1 MIIKIG
7 LEIFGSSDENV
18 LSNLT
23 SIFRILFKSDCEH
36 MWDASNVD
44 TDAIESI
51 KKEEWFTK
59 YLSITEQE
67 LFERLLKK
75 EEITSVK
82 EFYFSSFFVEDA
94 QQLESL
100 IQILSEVSYVIL
112 ENGTNDWKFVKGI
125 VFMYSKVKRNERKI
139 LYRKLK
145 RCIETN
151 QLRSDN
157 AGGTGQIINRIK
169 EKEAIFGS
177 AYIKYRVATIF
188 DNDKTKVTDKISNS
202 HKKIISYIKGKSVS
216 SSSTLKFEDTDLI
229 PWHMLYKR
237 EIENYLPLYFILNY
251 FPLHDVDEIKGFSNE
266 EYDFIKIEDYFSDY
280 GTKNDFPPL
289 FLKNELKRARLEER
303 CEHHKI
309 RIDTV
314 GYKSEEITEM
324 ELLLVRLA
332 RII

>member
-1 MIIKIG
+1 MIIGID
-7 LEIFGSSDENV
+7 LDIFVSSDKNV

-51 KKEEWFTK
+51 KEEEWFTK
-59 YLSITEQE
+59 HLSITEQE
-67 LFERLLKK
+67 LFERLIKK
-75 EEITSVK
+75 EEITKIK
-82 EFYFSSFFVEDA
+82 EFYFSSFFVKDA

-125 VFMYSKVKRNERKI
+125 VFMYSKVKNERKI

-151 QLRSDN
+151 QLRSDH

-169 EKEAIFGS
+169 AKEAIFGS
-177 AYIKYRVATIF
+177 DYIKYRVATIF
-188 DNDKTKVTDKISNS
+188 DNDKTKVTDNISFL
-202 HKKIISYIKGKSVS
+202 HQKIISYIKRTDVLI
-216 SSSTLKFEDTDLI
+216 SSTPKFEATDLI
-229 PWHMLYKR
+229 PWHVLYKR
-237 EIENYLPLYFILNY
+237 EIENYLPLYLILNY
-251 FPLHDVDEIKGFSNE
+251 FPLDDVDEIKGFSNE
-266 EYDFIKIEDYFSDY
+266 EYDFIDIEDYFSPYDV
-280 GTKNDFPPL
+280 KNDFPTL
-289 FLKNELKRARLEER
+289 FLKDELKRFHLEER
-303 CEHHKI
+303 CEHHKN

-324 ELLLVRLA
+324 ELLLVKLA

>member
-1 MIIKIG
+1 MIIGID
-7 LEIFGSSDENV
+7 LNIFVSSDKNV

-36 MWDASNVD
+36 MWDASNVN
-44 TDAIESI
+44 TDAIELI

-59 YLSITEQE
+59 HLSITEQE
-67 LFERLLKK
+67 LFEKLIKK
-75 EEITSVK
+75 EEITAVK
-82 EFYFSSFFVEDA
+82 EFYLSSFFVKDA
-94 QQLESL
+94 QQLEGL
-100 IQILSEVSYVIL
+100 TRILSESSYVVL

-157 AGGTGQIINRIK
+157 AGGKGQIINRIK
-169 EKEAIFGS
+169 AKEAIFGS
-177 AYIKYRVATIF
+177 DYIKYRVATIF
-188 DNDKTKVTDKISNS
+188 DNDKTKIADEISNLN
-202 HKKIISYIKGKSVS
+202 KKIISYIKRNDILGSGNI
-216 SSSTLKFEDTDLI
+216 KFEATDLI

-237 EIENYLPLYFILNY
+237 EIENYFPLDFILKY
-251 FPLHDVDEIKGFSNE
+251 FPLDDVDEIKGFSNE
-266 EYDFIKIEDYFSDY
+266 EYDFIDIEDYFNAYDI
-280 GTKNDFPPL
+280 KNDLPPL
-289 FLKNELKRARLEER
+289 FLKNELKRAHLEER